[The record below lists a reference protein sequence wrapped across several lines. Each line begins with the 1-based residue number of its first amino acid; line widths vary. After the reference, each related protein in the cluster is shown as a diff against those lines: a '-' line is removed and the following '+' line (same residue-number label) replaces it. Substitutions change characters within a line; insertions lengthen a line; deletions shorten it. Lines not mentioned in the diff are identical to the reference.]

1 MFSLARPWRTRAT
14 SALAASLVAGGVGL
28 LALTGCSS
36 GGSSGSTS
44 SGGQAAGGSGAG
56 AQPSWASSLGAGVT
70 VSQPGSASPGH
81 DSPAAAVAG
90 EVAALNAKDTKTAC
104 DYYTPAFQAQC
115 KGGGG
120 STSDLPTFAVTT
132 FGYTAVNGDKA
143 LVGMTGNFCSSPN
156 KGCFTNTDPASLFKD
171 GKSFAQQWDAAQKS
185 TSSEYSLTPVIQ
197 VGGKWYIYIAAHS

>member
-1 MFSLARPWRTRAT
+1 MFSLASPWRTRAT
-14 SALAASLVAGGVGL
+14 SALAAGLVAGGVGL

-36 GGSSGSTS
+36 GGSGNSAAS
-44 SGGQAAGGSGAG
+44 SSAAPSGAG
-56 AQPSWASSLGAGVT
+56 AQPSWASALGAGVT
-70 VSQPGSASPGH
+70 VSQPGPASPGH

-115 KGGGG
+115 KGGG
-120 STSDLPTFAVTT
+120 STSGLPTFTVSQ
-132 FGYTAVNGDKA
+132 FGYVAVNGDKA
-143 LVGMTGNFCSSPN
+143 LVGMTGKFCSPGSP
-156 KGCFTNTDPASLFKD
+156 CFTNTDPAAVFKD

-197 VGGKWYIYIAAHS
+197 VGGKWYIFIAAHSS

>member
-1 MFSLARPWRTRAT
+1 MFSLASPWRARAT
-14 SALAASLVAGGVGL
+14 SALTAGLVVGGVGL

-36 GGSSGSTS
+36 GGSSGSTG
-44 SGGQAAGGSGAG
+44 SGSQAASGSGAG
-56 AQPSWASSLGAGVT
+56 AQPSWAPSLGAGVT

-120 STSDLPTFAVTT
+120 STSDLPTFTVAA

-143 LVGMTGNFCSSPN
+143 LVGMTGKFCSPPDP
-156 KGCFTNTDPASLFKD
+156 CFTNTDPAALFKD

-197 VGGKWYIYIAAHS
+197 VGGKWYIYIDAHS

>member
-1 MFSLARPWRTRAT
+1 MLSLTSTWRVRAT
-14 SALAASLVAGGVGL
+14 SALAAGLLAGGVGL

-36 GGSSGSTS
+36 GGS
-44 SGGQAAGGSGAG
+44 GGSAASGG

-70 VSQPGSASPGH
+70 VSPPGSVSPGH

-90 EVAALNAKDTKTAC
+90 EVAATNAKDTKTMC
-104 DYYTPAFQAQC
+104 DFYTPAFQSQC

-120 STSDLPTFAVTT
+120 DTSGLPTFTVSQ
-132 FGYTAVNGDKA
+132 FGYVAVNGDKG
-143 LVGMTGNFCSSPN
+143 LVGMVGKFCSGG
-156 KGCFTNTDPASLFKD
+156 KCFSNADPEALFKD

-197 VGGKWYIYIAAHS
+197 VGGKWYIYIEAHSS